1 MERRRRA
8 PASTTRGEDVSM
20 RERLRSTLPTILTL
34 LAFVLGP
41 SVPLSAA
48 LGGDVSTIQSDRVR
62 MKGALL
68 RVTSTGAYT
77 LHEMRAASGTTVR
90 EFVSPAGTVFG
101 VAWQGPSVPDL
112 RQLLGTYFEPYMQAA
127 QAAQK
132 ARSGHGPLVIE
143 QPGFV
148 VERSGHQRAFAG
160 RAYVPQLLP
169 AGVLPDVIR

>member
-1 MERRRRA
+1 ML
-8 PASTTRGEDVSM
+8 
-20 RERLRSTLPTILTL
+20 ERLRLPVPTILAL
-34 LAFVLGP
+34 LVCVPAL
-41 SVPLSAA
+41 SVPLEAS
-48 LGGDVSTIQSDRVR
+48 LGGDVSSVQADRVR
-62 MKGALL
+62 MQGALL
-68 RVTSTGAYT
+68 QVTGTGAYT
-77 LHEMRAASGTTVR
+77 LHEMRAASGTIVR

-112 RQLLGTYFEPYMQAA
+112 RQLLGIYFEPYMQAA

-148 VERSGHQRAFAG
+148 VERSGHARAFAG